1 MPRVSRAEAQ
11 QHRQQ
16 VIDHTARLIR
26 EKGADQVSVPE
37 AMAAAGLTHGGFY
50 RHFSSKDDLIVQ
62 ALRAAFTE
70 RREAMDRLADE
81 ASSDG
86 SSDRS
91 SDGSGPE
98 VGSGRAEFLTRY
110 LSDLHRDHPG
120 AGCAAATLAADA
132 ARAEPGAP
140 IRTAFTAGLSD
151 LVDGYRRL
159 DARAAGT
166 DDAVATAGTAGTA
179 GTNEGDRG
187 TALAELSTLVGAILL
202 ARASE
207 DPELSRE
214 ILAAAR
220 RHLDAPA

>member
-16 VIDHTARLIR
+16 VIDHTSRLIR
-26 EKGADQVSVPE
+26 EKGADQVSVPQ

-50 RHFSSKDDLIVQ
+50 RHFASKDDLVVQ

-70 RREAMDRLADE
+70 RREAMDRLAE
-81 ASSDG
+81 AAPEEA
-86 SSDRS
+86 
-91 SDGSGPE
+91 GPE
-98 VGSGRAEFLTRY
+98 ARSGRDEFLARY
-110 LSDLHRDHPG
+110 LSGLHRDHPA

-151 LVDGYRRL
+151 LVDGYRQL
-159 DARAAGT
+159 TAVQDGADGT
-166 DDAVATAGTAGTA
+166 DGADGRA
-179 GTNEGDRG
+179 DRE

-207 DPELSRE
+207 DRELSEE

>member
-81 ASSDG
+81 ASAH
-86 SSDRS
+86 RS

-98 VGSGRAEFLTRY
+98 VRSGRAEFLTRY

-166 DDAVATAGTAGTA
+166 DGTGATDGTAGTD
-179 GTNEGDRG
+179 EGDRG

-214 ILAAAR
+214 VLAAAR